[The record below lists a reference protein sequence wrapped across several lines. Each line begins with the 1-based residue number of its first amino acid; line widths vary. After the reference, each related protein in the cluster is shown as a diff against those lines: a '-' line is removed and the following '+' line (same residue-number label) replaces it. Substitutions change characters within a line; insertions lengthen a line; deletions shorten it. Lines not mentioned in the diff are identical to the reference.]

1 MMIRYCL
8 AILLYSILPF
18 CSLAQNEN
26 NVWTFGNEL
35 GLDFNSPSPT
45 IFRSRILAK
54 EGCASICDPSGNLLF
69 YSNGQKVWDSTHTVM
84 PNGLGIMGHAGL
96 SCTQGVSIA
105 PVFGHPNKYFL
116 FTIDEFNMEKS
127 GYLRYSVIDMSLN
140 GGKGDIMPGIKN
152 NNLDTGMGEKMIIAP
167 ACNGLWLITHHI
179 DSPIFYAYKIDNPI
193 FVNRPVISNTG
204 GAVGKGLYYV
214 GEMKLSPDQ
223 KTIANGNW
231 ISEVFGYSAKS
242 PVEIFDFDRISGKIS
257 NGKAI
262 DSSNYAYSIEYSPDN
277 SKFYMAD
284 FDSSLY
290 QYDLSLLPNLAA
302 VRASKTKL
310 LGDNFTSLRRAPD
323 NKIYV
328 NRHNYFTEIS
338 RINAPNA
345 LGLACNLEI
354 DVPALSNAS
363 SAVYLMFGNST
374 LRPTAGSDTSMYTKK
389 DTIICNGDIFNYQ
402 ADMRR
407 SDFKWH
413 DGSTLTSRNFTI
425 AGTYW
430 ISSRLGC
437 TQYVDTFVIGI
448 KEKKITYTS
457 TNVDLCFKKEY
468 LAAPKLP
475 ATELLWSDGSSG
487 ATYTFTQSGSAW
499 VMSSNKD
506 CNIAV
511 DSFKVKLTDFV
522 IAIPDTFICTQDTLH
537 FQIKLDSVA
546 TYLWHDNSTKPNIII
561 DKPGNYWAFVTVG
574 NCNKKEEFTVF
585 QKSFAVNFR
594 PDTFICEGE
603 VVKLEVT
610 EPNVQY
616 LWQDGSTSSFIE
628 VKQKGTYTVRITQGN
643 CTTVNNAF
651 VDVIQCENCMHIPN
665 AFTPN
670 NDLIN
675 DKFKVITGCIIDNFS
690 MTIFNR
696 WGEQVF
702 ASENYNTAWDGSFGG
717 IPLNAGV
724 YFYMVKVKFRKP
736 GSKEELH
743 KGEITLIR

>member
-1 MMIRYCL
+1 M
-8 AILLYSILPF
+8 
-18 CSLAQNEN
+18 
-26 NVWTFGNEL
+26 
-35 GLDFNSPSPT
+35 GLDFNGASPS

-54 EGCASICDPSGNLLF
+54 EGCASICDASGKLIF

-96 SCTQGVSIA
+96 SCTQGVAIA
-105 PVFGHPNKYFL
+105 PVFGHPKKYFL
-116 FTIDEFNMEKS
+116 FTIDEFNMGKS

-140 GGKGDIMPGIKN
+140 GGKGDVLAGIKN
-152 NNLDTGMGEKMIIAP
+152 NNLDTGMSEKMIIAP

-179 DSPIFYAYKIDNPI
+179 DSPIFYAYKIDNPLYMD
-193 FVNRPVISNTG
+193 RPVISNTG
-204 GAVGKGLYYV
+204 GPVGTGLYYI

-231 ISEVFGYSAKS
+231 ISEVLGYAGKS
-242 PVEIFDFDRISGKIS
+242 PVEFFDFDRITGKIT

-284 FDSSLY
+284 YDSSLY

-323 NKIYV
+323 DKIYV
-328 NRHNYFTEIS
+328 NRHNYYTEMS
-338 RINAPNA
+338 RINDPNMP
-345 LGLACNLEI
+345 GLACNLEI
-354 DVPALSNAS
+354 DVPALSSTS

-374 LRPTAGSDTSMYTKK
+374 LRPTAGSDTSIYTKK
-389 DTIICNGDIFNYQ
+389 DTIICNGDNFNYQ
-402 ADMRR
+402 ADIRR

-413 DGSTLTSRNFTI
+413 DGSTDKNRTFTT

-437 TQYVDTFVIGI
+437 TKYVDTFVLGL
-448 KEKKITYTS
+448 KEKKFSYS
-457 TNVDLCFKKEY
+457 SLKLELCFKKEY
-468 LAAPKLP
+468 VAAPKTA
-475 ATELLWSDGSSG
+475 ATEFLWSDGSS
-487 ATYTFTQSGSAW
+487 APTYLFSSSGNAW

-506 CNIAV
+506 CNIAI
-511 DSFKVKLTDFV
+511 DSFDVKLTDFV
-522 IAIPDTFICTQDTLH
+522 VAIPDTFICAKDTLH
-537 FQIKLDSVA
+537 FNVEVDSIA
-546 TYLWHDNSTKPNIII
+546 SYLWHDNSTKPTMTI
-561 DKPGNYWAFVTVG
+561 DTPGDYWVFVTVG
-574 NCNKKEEFTVF
+574 NCSKKEDFTVF
-585 QKSFAVNFR
+585 KKSFAVNFR

-616 LWQDGSTSSFIE
+616 IWQDGSTSSSIE
-628 VKQKGTYTVRITQGN
+628 VNQKGTYTVQITQGN
-643 CTTVNNAF
+643 CTTINNAF
-651 VDVIQCENCMHIPN
+651 VDVVQCENCMHIPN

-670 NDLIN
+670 DDFIN
-675 DKFKVITGCIIDNFS
+675 DKFKVLTGCIIENFS
-690 MTIFNR
+690 MVIYNR

-702 ASENYNTAWDGSFGG
+702 SSNNYNTPWDGSFGG
-717 IPLNAGV
+717 VPLNSGV

-736 GSKEELH
+736 GSKEEIF
-743 KGEITLIR
+743 KGDISLIR

>member
-1 MMIRYCL
+1 MILRYCL
-8 AILLYSILPF
+8 AILLCSIFPF

-35 GLDFNSPSPT
+35 GLDFNGTSPS

-54 EGCASICDPSGNLLF
+54 EGCASICDASGKLLF
-69 YSNGQKVWDSTHTVM
+69 YSNGQKVWDNTHTVM

-96 SCTQGVSIA
+96 SCTQGVAIA

-140 GGKGDIMPGIKN
+140 GGKGDVLAGIKN
-152 NNLDTGMGEKMIIAP
+152 NNLDTGMSEKMIIAP

-179 DSPIFYAYKIDNPI
+179 DSPIFYAYKIDNPLY
-193 FVNRPVISNTG
+193 VDRPVISNTG
-204 GAVGKGLYYV
+204 GPVGTGLYFI

-223 KTIANGNW
+223 KSIANGNW
-231 ISEVFGYSAKS
+231 ISDVFGYAGKS
-242 PVEIFDFDRISGKIS
+242 PVEIFDFDRITGKIS

-284 FDSSLY
+284 YDSSLY

-323 NKIYV
+323 DKIYV
-328 NRHNYFTEIS
+328 NRHNYYSEMS
-338 RINAPNA
+338 RINYPNMP
-345 LGLACNLEI
+345 GLACNLEI
-354 DVPALSNAS
+354 DVPALSSAS

-374 LRPTAGSDTSMYTKK
+374 LRPTAGSDTSIYTKK
-389 DTIICNGDIFNYQ
+389 DTIICNGDNFNYQ
-402 ADMRR
+402 ADIRR

-413 DGSTLTSRNFTI
+413 DGSTDKKRTFTT

-437 TQYVDTFVIGI
+437 TKYVDTFVIGL
-448 KEKKITYTS
+448 KEKKFSYTA
-457 TNVDLCFKKEY
+457 TNLDLCFKKEY
-468 LAAPKLP
+468 LAAPKTA
-475 ATELLWSDGSSG
+475 ATEFLWSDGSSS
-487 ATYTFTQSGSAW
+487 ATYLFSKSGSAW

-506 CNIAV
+506 CNIAI

-522 IAIPDTFICTQDTLH
+522 VAIPDTFICAKDTLN
-537 FQIKLDSVA
+537 FNVKVDSIA
-546 TYLWHDNSTKPNIII
+546 SYLWHDNSTKPTISI
-561 DKPGNYWAFVTVG
+561 DKPGDYWVFVTVG
-574 NCNKKEEFTVF
+574 NCSKKEDFTVF

-616 LWQDGSTSSFIE
+616 LWQDGSTSSSIE
-628 VKQKGTYTVRITQGN
+628 VNQKGTYTVQITQGN
-643 CTTVNNAF
+643 CTTVNNAY
-651 VDVIQCENCMHIPN
+651 VDVVQCENCMHIPN

-670 NDLIN
+670 DDLIN
-675 DKFKVITGCIIDNFS
+675 DKFKVITGCIIENFS
-690 MTIFNR
+690 MVIYNR

-702 ASENYNTAWDGSFGG
+702 SSNNYNTPWDGSFGG
-717 IPLNAGV
+717 IPLNSGV

-736 GSKEELH
+736 GSKEELY
-743 KGEITLIR
+743 KGDISLIR

>member
-1 MMIRYCL
+1 MFIRYCL
-8 AILLYSILPF
+8 AIILCSILPF

-26 NVWTFGNEL
+26 NVWTFGNEM
-35 GLDFNSPSPT
+35 GLDFNGASPT

-54 EGCASICDPSGNLLF
+54 EGCASICDASGKLLF
-69 YSNGQKVWDSTHTVM
+69 YSNGQKVWDATHTVM

-96 SCTQGVSIA
+96 SCTQGVAIA

-140 GGKGDIMPGIKN
+140 SGKGDVLPGIKN
-152 NNLDTGMGEKMIIAP
+152 NNLDTGMSEKMIIAP

-179 DSPIFYAYKIDNPI
+179 DSPIFYAYKIDNPLY
-193 FVNRPVISNTG
+193 VGKPVISNTG
-204 GAVGKGLYYV
+204 GPVGTGLYFI

-231 ISEVFGYSAKS
+231 ISEVFGYSKKS
-242 PVEIFDFDRISGKIS
+242 PVEIFDFDRITGKIT

-284 FDSSLY
+284 YDSSLY

-302 VRASKTKL
+302 VQASKTKL

-323 NKIYV
+323 DKIYV
-328 NRHNYFTEIS
+328 NRHNYFTEMS
-338 RINAPNA
+338 RINNPNMP
-345 LGLACNLEI
+345 GLACNLEV
-354 DVPALSNAS
+354 DVPALSSAS
-363 SAVYLMFGNST
+363 SAVYLMYGNNT
-374 LRPTAGSDTSMYTKK
+374 LRPTPGSDTMIYTKK
-389 DTIICNGDIFNYQ
+389 DTIICNGDNFNYQ
-402 ADMRR
+402 ADIRR

-413 DGSTLTSRNFTI
+413 DGSTLKNRTFNS
-425 AGTYW
+425 AGKYW

-437 TQYVDTFVIGI
+437 TQYVDTFVIGL
-448 KEKKITYTS
+448 KEKKFSYSS
-457 TNVDLCFKKEY
+457 TNLVLCFKKEY
-468 LAAPKLP
+468 LAVPKTA
-475 ATELLWSDGSSG
+475 ATEFLWSDGSS
-487 ATYTFTQSGSAW
+487 APTYLFSKSGNAW

-506 CNIAV
+506 CNIAI
-511 DSFKVKLTDFV
+511 DSFKVKLTDFNV
-522 IAIPDTFICTQDTLH
+522 AIPDTFICANDTLN
-537 FQIKLDSVA
+537 FNAQVDSA
-546 TYLWHDNSTKPNIII
+546 ASYLWSDNSTKPTIKIHT
-561 DKPGNYWAFVTVG
+561 PGKYWVNVIVG
-574 NCNKKEEFTVF
+574 NCSKKEEFTVF

-616 LWQDGSTSSFIE
+616 LWQDGSTSSSIE
-628 VKQKGTYTVRITQGN
+628 VNQKGTYTVQITQGN

-651 VDVIQCENCMHIPN
+651 VDVVQCENCMHIPN

-670 NDLIN
+670 DDLIN
-675 DKFKVITGCIIDNFS
+675 DKFKVLTGCIIENFS
-690 MTIFNR
+690 MIIYNR

-702 ASENYNTAWDGSFGG
+702 ASENYNTAWDGNFGG
-717 IPLNAGV
+717 VPLNAGV

-736 GSKEELH
+736 GSKEELY
-743 KGEITLIR
+743 KGDITLLR